1 MKYDFDEIIERRG
14 THSIKFDSMQE
25 LWGRNDLIPMWVA
38 DMDFRTPSFIVEAIK
53 KRIEHEIFG
62 YTKPSDEYFNSIIR
76 WVDKRYGMK
85 VCKEEIQYIAG
96 IVPGIHHAVCALSEK
111 GDKIMIQPP
120 VYHPFKQVIE
130 GTGRSVVQSPLIL
143 RDGRYYMDF
152 DSMRKQIQGCK
163 LYILCNPHNPGG
175 VVWSREELETVAD
188 ICEESGVMVISD
200 EIHADMTFLP
210 HKHLP
215 FAMVNDWTHENTVT
229 FMAPSKVFNMP
240 GIIASHAIVFNND
253 LRERFYSYLE
263 QNDLIMGNAFAYPAV
278 EAAYTQGEDWLKQM
292 LDYVYENIRLVDAS
306 LKQKMPKIKAILPE
320 ASFLIFLDCRELG
333 YETQEQLV
341 DFFVNKARLGLN
353 DGAMFGKEGT
363 GFMRLNVATPRSIVE
378 EAMKRLEDAYLGEGF

>member
-38 DMDFRTPSFIVEAIK
+38 DMDFRTPSFIVEAIR
-53 KRIEHEIFG
+53 KRVEHEIFG

-85 VCKEEIQYIAG
+85 VCKEQIQYVAG

-130 GTGRSVVQSPLIL
+130 GTGRCVVQSPLIL

-188 ICEESGVMVISD
+188 ICKESGVIVISD

-210 HKHLP
+210 YKHLP

-253 LRERFYSYLE
+253 LRERFYLYLE
-263 QNDLIMGNAFAYPAV
+263 QNDLVMGNAFAYPAV

-292 LDYVYENIRLVDAS
+292 LNYVYENIRLVDTS

-378 EAMKRLEDAYLGEGF
+378 EAMKRLEEAYLGEGF

>member
-38 DMDFRTPSFIVEAIK
+38 DMDFRTPSFIVEAIR
-53 KRIEHEIFG
+53 KRVEHEIFG
-62 YTKPSDEYFNSIIR
+62 YTKPSDEYFNSIIC

-85 VCKEEIQYIAG
+85 VCKEQIQYVAG

-130 GTGRSVVQSPLIL
+130 GTGRCVVQSPLIL

-188 ICEESGVMVISD
+188 ICKESGVMVISD

-253 LRERFYSYLE
+253 LRERFYLYLE
-263 QNDLIMGNAFAYPAV
+263 QNDLVMGNAFAYPAV

-292 LDYVYENIRLVDAS
+292 LNYVYENIRLVDTS

-378 EAMKRLEDAYLGEGF
+378 EAMKRLEEAYLGEGF

>member
-38 DMDFRTPSFIVEAIK
+38 DMDFRTPSFIVEAIR
-53 KRIEHEIFG
+53 KRVEHEIFG
-62 YTKPSDEYFNSIIR
+62 YTKPSDEYFNSIIC

-85 VCKEEIQYIAG
+85 VCKEQIQYVAG

-130 GTGRSVVQSPLIL
+130 GTGRCVVQSPLIL
-143 RDGRYYMDF
+143 RDGRYCMDF

-188 ICEESGVMVISD
+188 ICKESGVMVISD

-292 LDYVYENIRLVDAS
+292 LNYVYENIRLVDTS

-363 GFMRLNVATPRSIVE
+363 GFMRLNVATPRSIVA

>member
-53 KRIEHEIFG
+53 KRMEHEIFG

-130 GTGRSVVQSPLIL
+130 GTGRNVVQSPLIL

-188 ICEESGVMVISD
+188 ICKESGVMVISD

-215 FAMVNDWTHENTVT
+215 FAMLNDWTHENTVT

-363 GFMRLNVATPRSIVE
+363 GFMRLNVATPRSIVA

>member
-38 DMDFRTPSFIVEAIK
+38 DMDFRTPSFIVEAIR
-53 KRIEHEIFG
+53 KRVEHEIFG

-188 ICEESGVMVISD
+188 ICKESGVMVISD

-253 LRERFYSYLE
+253 LRERFYLYLE
-263 QNDLIMGNAFAYPAV
+263 QNDLVMGNAFAYPAV

-292 LDYVYENIRLVDAS
+292 LDYVYENIRLVDTS

-363 GFMRLNVATPRSIVE
+363 GFMRLNVATPRSIVA

>member
-53 KRIEHEIFG
+53 KRMEHEIFG

-188 ICEESGVMVISD
+188 ICKESGVMVISD

-263 QNDLIMGNAFAYPAV
+263 QNDLIMGNAFAYSAV

-292 LDYVYENIRLVDAS
+292 LDYVYENIRLVDTS

-363 GFMRLNVATPRSIVE
+363 GFMRLNVATPRSIVA

>member
-53 KRIEHEIFG
+53 KRMEHEIFG

-188 ICEESGVMVISD
+188 ICKESGVMVISD

-210 HKHLP
+210 YKHLP